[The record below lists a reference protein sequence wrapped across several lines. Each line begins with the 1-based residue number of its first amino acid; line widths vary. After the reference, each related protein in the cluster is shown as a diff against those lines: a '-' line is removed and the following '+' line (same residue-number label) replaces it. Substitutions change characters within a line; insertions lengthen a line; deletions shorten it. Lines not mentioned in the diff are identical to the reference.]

1 MSDTKEQILT
11 TALRLF
17 AKDGYEAVSVSDIA
31 GELGITK
38 GALYKHYKN
47 KRDIF
52 DSIVARMTQSDL
64 KSSQKSGVPAER
76 FDDNPQIYRD
86 ISIESVVNFTVS
98 QFVFWTENGFAADFR
113 RMLTIEQYRSAEM
126 AELYGNTIAEGPV
139 EYMEDIFREMIAE
152 NVLKKGEPK
161 RLAAEFYSTFFLLVN
176 ISDRNCG
183 KTDLIGLLKS
193 CIKNFFDRYAN

>member
-52 DSIVARMTQSDL
+52 DSIVARMYQSDS

-76 FDDNPQIYRD
+76 FDDNSQIYRD

-98 QFVFWTENGFAADFR
+98 QFVFWTEDSFAADFR
-113 RMLTIEQYRSAEM
+113 RMLTIEQFRSAEM
-126 AELYGNTIAEGPV
+126 GELYGKTIAEGPV
-139 EYMEDIFREMIAE
+139 EYMEDIFREMIAD
-152 NVLKKGEPK
+152 NVLKNGEPK
-161 RLAAEFYSTFFLLVN
+161 QLAAEYYSAFFLLVN

-193 CIKNFFDRYAN
+193 CIKSFFDRYAN